1 MAAVRI
7 YDQDFRYLLLHL
19 VPQHRLSPGL
29 RRDVDHALRNGETG
43 ALRREAIR
51 ALEELCE
58 SAYFERT
65 GVRAENGRVVVGY
78 RRRGGSYQLSVALPR
93 AEEAWLLPAAP
104 AVPPAAP
111 PAPDAVESTETL
123 RTTNAAPAP
132 HVAGP
137 DDRAAVPQADE
148 IIPVIMRSFAIVDRA
163 MPVLERID
171 VLLGALER
179 WLGMSNVGL
188 DVLEDTL
195 VAGEADPRARVRVL
209 SEADLR
215 ASEVARAAI
224 ESGTRRLIP
233 RANLDAPGPG
243 GAAWDV
249 LGIAPIFALGKVV
262 GALRACFPAGLDR
275 TAMDAA
281 LETATGVVRHVIE
294 FHHQFENLT
303 SVDSLTGIYNRQ
315 FFDRQLPV
323 EIERAMRSGTALSM
337 LVADIDDFKRI
348 NDDLGHK
355 KGDEALAAVA
365 DIIRRNLRKIDTPFR
380 YGGEEIVI
388 LLPGTPE
395 FEAVHTAE
403 RLRRVIQQHRG
414 FRDGRGNP
422 REVTVSVGVAVYPDT
437 AKTGDQLFSQADEA
451 MYRAKQRGKNQV
463 VLYSNS

>member
-1 MAAVRI
+1 MRI

-29 RRDVDHALRNGETG
+29 RRDVDQALRHGEAP
-43 ALRREAIR
+43 ALRRESVR

-58 SAYFERT
+58 ASYFERT
-65 GVRAENGRVVVGY
+65 GVRPENGRVVVGY
-78 RRRGGSYQLSVALPR
+78 RRRGGTYQVSLALPHAEWDRLAPSAAPRPRAGTEGVAHTAEELLTPAAARPRPDSLAEIPRATPR
-93 AEEAWLLPAAP
+93 AEEI
-104 AVPPAAP
+104 V
-111 PAPDAVESTETL
+111 
-123 RTTNAAPAP
+123 
-132 HVAGP
+132 
-137 DDRAAVPQADE
+137 
-148 IIPVIMRSFAIVDRA
+148 PVIVRSFAIVDRA
-163 MPVLERID
+163 APVLERID

-179 WLGMSNVGL
+179 WLGVSHASL

-195 VAGEADPRARVRVL
+195 VAGDGETGTRVRVV
-209 SEADLR
+209 SDAELR
-215 ASEVARAAI
+215 SSQVVREAI
-224 ESGTRRLIP
+224 EAGARRLIP

-243 GAAWDV
+243 GAATWET
-249 LGIAPIFALGKVV
+249 LGVAPIFALGKVV
-262 GALRACFPAGLDR
+262 GALRLCFPNARAG
-275 TAMDAA
+275 AVMDAD
-281 LETATGVVRHVIE
+281 LETAAGVVRHVLE

-303 SVDSLTGIYNRQ
+303 SVDALTGIYNRH
-315 FFDRQLPV
+315 FFDRQMPV

-348 NDDLGHK
+348 NDELGHK
-355 KGDEALAAVA
+355 KGDEALTAVA

-414 FRDGRGNP
+414 FRDANGNP
-422 REVTVSVGVAVYPDT
+422 REITVSVGVAVYPDT
-437 AKTGDQLFSQADEA
+437 AKTADQLFSQADSA

-463 VLYSNS
+463 VLYSSS